1 MELALGKSNKEV
13 AQAYNVSASY
23 VSKVKTGKK
32 TPSLKITDYSVLKTD
47 FFEVDNT
54 DLTSIL
60 IMINSKD
67 IIINKEEIIEYIES
81 QMKKCIVHA
90 KMYQIILDKIK
101 GENNGR

>member
-1 MELALGKSNKEV
+1 MDLALGKSNKEV
-13 AQAYNVSASY
+13 AKIYNVSTSY

-47 FFEVDNT
+47 FFEIDNS

-60 IMINSKD
+60 IMLNSKD
-67 IIINKEEIIEYIES
+67 LIVDKTEVIAYIEA

-90 KMYQIILDKIK
+90 KMYQIILDKLK